1 MKIGETG
8 DSSAAA
14 EAGTFIEEGFVLDQ
28 KYLICGERLSGGMA
42 VVYRATGVL
51 DHRERAVK
59 VPLVVADS
67 ELFRL
72 SFLREERALSDLYHA
87 NIVRLVDRGSV
98 LGVPYLVLEWLVG
111 GDLKKRIQEQGPV
124 SWSEFY
130 EIVGRPLLRAL
141 VYAHQ
146 RHWAH
151 RDLKPQNVLF
161 DEAGAP
167 KIVDFGI
174 ARNTNQPQLGLT
186 FFQTGSPPYTPPESD
201 DGYRSDRRDLYSW
214 AAIAISCLTGTVF
227 YNADDMRIALETLRE
242 FAAPKEILRKALAQS
257 ANERHETASLLMA
270 ELDSYH
276 AAAIGKAQAP
286 IDVCIVI
293 ASACIQTL
301 RAEYVA
307 LDENESIGYIVGD
320 LNNAWSAFVDEQAG
334 TVQIFGATLRA
345 KCKIA
350 EYSLSVESLVIHTPD
365 RARELRE
372 QNPTVAGVTFQ
383 AGKMRDYGAARD
395 ALRTFLSR
403 LEVVDSVRAQQAEDK
418 RRSKWFDCWGEFLRE
433 KERQIKV
440 KQREFLARRVDD
452 DGEFLVAT
460 IEGDFEREELGP
472 SLVMQTAG
480 GKPVI
485 LTVVDVEAD
494 QVRLF
499 LRSGKRGDIRT
510 SNVMLQT
517 NFEAERKSLQKQRAA
532 LDDIRA
538 GRAVSPDIG
547 SVLSEPETAAPP
559 EPAGMG
565 FPEHLSADKRQVLDK
580 AMEVSSLLVVNG
592 PPGTGKTTLIAELIS
607 AYRTRYPERR
617 ILLSSQTHVALD
629 HIIAKLDDKGLS
641 DQIVRIISFSS
652 ENAHKVSKSVEPLTL
667 ERKVKEWCLKA
678 EERSEQFI
686 EIYAKNRGI
695 NAFEIKTELLGRA
708 YMETRKALR
717 RLESTLQKLKEKS
730 VQIDSERLEKLA
742 AGEPPDPHELLTQ
755 TEQTLTEES
764 DLKGNID
771 SLRARL
777 SRLTVNLDRL
787 NGLGAD
793 FNDAPDADLEG
804 LLDGLVG
811 TGAGKK
817 ELMPLMKLHLDWL
830 ARLGSERSFHGAVL
844 REARIVAGTCIGLGS
859 TPAFQQDEYDL
870 CIVDEASKATATE
883 TLVPMSRSRRTI
895 LVGDPKQLPPFIE
908 SLEDENGEPVF
919 SDDARKSLL
928 QVLLS
933 QLPKDNV
940 EELFEQRRMCSTI
953 GHLVSHA
960 FYENKLEN
968 VRGDEERNEVVAR
981 IYPTPV
987 VWLSTSKLST
997 RSETLVPGDTYENG
1011 TEAHEVIEQLKA
1023 IARHTRKAKE
1033 PIEVAVIAAYSAQVT
1048 LLRDTIAQQIGQHD
1062 GFTVEVNTVDAFQ
1075 GREADIC
1082 LYSVTRSND
1091 EDKIGFQREKERL
1104 NVALSRARDALVI
1117 IGDAKFCHRVK
1128 GQNPFREVIDYI
1140 YANPDFCTMR
1150 NL

>member
-1 MKIGETG
+1 
-8 DSSAAA
+8 
-14 EAGTFIEEGFVLDQ
+14 
-28 KYLICGERLSGGMA
+28 
-42 VVYRATGVL
+42 
-51 DHRERAVK
+51 
-59 VPLVVADS
+59 
-67 ELFRL
+67 
-72 SFLREERALSDLYHA
+72 
-87 NIVRLVDRGSV
+87 
-98 LGVPYLVLEWLVG
+98 
-111 GDLKKRIQEQGPV
+111 
-124 SWSEFY
+124 
-130 EIVGRPLLRAL
+130 
-141 VYAHQ
+141 
-146 RHWAH
+146 
-151 RDLKPQNVLF
+151 
-161 DEAGAP
+161 
-167 KIVDFGI
+167 
-174 ARNTNQPQLGLT
+174 
-186 FFQTGSPPYTPPESD
+186 
-201 DGYRSDRRDLYSW
+201 
-214 AAIAISCLTGTVF
+214 
-227 YNADDMRIALETLRE
+227 
-242 FAAPKEILRKALAQS
+242 
-257 ANERHETASLLMA
+257 
-270 ELDSYH
+270 
-276 AAAIGKAQAP
+276 
-286 IDVCIVI
+286 
-293 ASACIQTL
+293 
-301 RAEYVA
+301 
-307 LDENESIGYIVGD
+307 
-320 LNNAWSAFVDEQAG
+320 
-334 TVQIFGATLRA
+334 
-345 KCKIA
+345 
-350 EYSLSVESLVIHTPD
+350 
-365 RARELRE
+365 
-372 QNPTVAGVTFQ
+372 
-383 AGKMRDYGAARD
+383 
-395 ALRTFLSR
+395 
-403 LEVVDSVRAQQAEDK
+403 
-418 RRSKWFDCWGEFLRE
+418 
-433 KERQIKV
+433 
-440 KQREFLARRVDD
+440 
-452 DGEFLVAT
+452 
-460 IEGDFEREELGP
+460 
-472 SLVMQTAG
+472 
-480 GKPVI
+480 
-485 LTVVDVEAD
+485 
-494 QVRLF
+494 
-499 LRSGKRGDIRT
+499 
-510 SNVMLQT
+510 MLQT